1 MSRLGGDGIQASVKF
16 LKSQLLWIYQQNC
29 MDVLQ
34 QVLASVCL
42 YLGLTLCALHLLFG
56 KAITDPSLSLL
67 FCCRLDDL
75 GEFQLNNLI
84 SNSTGVIFCWAEKL
98 VGF

>member
-1 MSRLGGDGIQASVKF
+1 MG
-16 LKSQLLWIYQQNC
+16 
-29 MDVLQ
+29 VLQ

-42 YLGLTLCALHLLFG
+42 CLRLSLYMLHLLFG
-56 KAITDPSLSLL
+56 KAIINPSMSLL

-84 SNSTGVIFCWAEKL
+84 SDSTGVIFRLAEQL